1 MEVSS
6 EKKSRKSAA
15 FARQCLRKEIAKGEE
30 ARKVSKHGKKR
41 PRRIFWKQD
50 GLIVSVLLVGS

>member
-15 FARQCLRKEIAKGEE
+15 FARKEIAKGEE
-30 ARKVSKHGKKR
+30 ARKVSKHGKKKAAKDLLEA
-41 PRRIFWKQD
+41 RRCQN
-50 GLIVSVLLVGS
+50 